1 MSDAGELGTA
11 GIAPVSVIVPCYRCA
26 DTIQRAVDSVIRQT
40 MPAAELLLVEDCS
53 NDAGATL
60 AALYRLQQR
69 YPLANIR
76 VVPQERNSGPGGA
89 RNAGWEIAR
98 QPYLAFL
105 DADDSWHPKKLEL
118 QYGWMAAHPE
128 VDMTGHATVCISPE
142 EMPPALGNSLVAY
155 PVSGRSLLV
164 SNRFP
169 TRSVMLKR
177 EIPNRFDPV
186 KRYSEDY
193 LLWLMIV
200 LSGRPAWFIELPL
213 ACSYK
218 ADFGAEGLT
227 GNLWKMEKGEI
238 DTYQRIGRDGMIS
251 SVTFVVLAAFSLLKF
266 SRRVVLSRFQRFLPR

>member
-1 MSDAGELGTA
+1 MKDAEKSGTA
-11 GIAPVSVIVPCYRCA
+11 KIAPVSVIVPCYRCA
-26 DTIQRAVDSVIRQT
+26 DTIQRAVDSVIGQT

-69 YPLANIR
+69 HPQADIR
-76 VVPQERNSGPGGA
+76 VVPQEKNSGPGGA
-89 RNAGWEIAR
+89 RNAGWNIAR
-98 QPYLAFL
+98 QPYLVFL

-142 EMPPALGNSLVAY
+142 EMPPALEDSFVAY

-177 EIPNRFDPV
+177 EITNRFDPV

-200 LSGRPAWFIELPL
+200 LSGRPAWFLESPL

-238 DTYQRIGRDGMIS
+238 DTYRRIGRDGMIS
-251 SVTFVVLAAFSLLKF
+251 SVTFIVLAAFSLLKF